1 MFANLRLKSRMFILI
16 ALAVF
21 GMGTIT
27 ILGALGV
34 SRDLHEGHQQ
44 TVKAAVEAAYNIIAG
59 YQALE
64 KAGKMSRSEA
74 QKAAAES
81 VRMARYGGTDG
92 RSEYFHIWT
101 PEGVTV
107 MHPIRP
113 EWEGKDVTGEV
124 RDVKGRPTLR
134 NIIDGAIKQPDG
146 AFVETLFP
154 HPGQP
159 AEKAVDKLQ
168 YVKLFA
174 PWGWV
179 VGSGIYL
186 DDVQAEVR
194 QRTLED
200 SLMALVLLALV
211 AAGTYLVGRSVLQQ
225 VGGEPG
231 VAIDLMRQ
239 AADGDLTVRVETA
252 PAGSML
258 ASFSHMVASL
268 RQVVKE
274 IGSNSSQLTHNAE
287 RISTAAREVS
297 LAGEQ
302 QSDATS
308 AMAAAIEELTVSINH
323 ISDNSRDTERNSSE
337 SAQLAAEGETRVANA
352 SGAIKAIAGTV
363 SDASGRIRDLETQTR
378 EVSGIA
384 SVISAIAAQT
394 NLLALN
400 AAIEAARA
408 GEQGRGFAVVADEVR
423 QLAERT
429 AKATV
434 EIEQMISHIQ
444 TDTDMVV
451 QAMGAALPQVE
462 SGVAL
467 AEEAAQSLRQIR
479 EGSELTL
486 HRVRD
491 VAEATME
498 QSSASTSIAQRV
510 EQVAQMVE
518 ETSAAMKNTAETAE
532 AVEQIA
538 SRLDALV
545 QRFRT

>member
-1 MFANLRLKSRMFILI
+1 MFILI

-44 TVKAAVEAAYNIIAG
+44 TVRAAVEAAYNIIAG

-81 VRMARYGGTDG
+81 VRMARYGGADG

-134 NIIDGAIKQPDG
+134 IIIDGAIKQPDG

-486 HRVRD
+486 YRVRD